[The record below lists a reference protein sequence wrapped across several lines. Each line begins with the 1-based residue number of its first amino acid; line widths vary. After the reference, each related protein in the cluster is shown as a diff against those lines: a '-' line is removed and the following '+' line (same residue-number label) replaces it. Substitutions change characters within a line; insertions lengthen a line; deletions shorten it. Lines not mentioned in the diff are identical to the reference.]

1 MGDLVRVGERIT
13 DEVRF
18 GKKEIAEYAFP
29 PPRFPPS
36 SGQGLMLKFPRKRF
50 PGSYLALTVRRR
62 P

>member
-1 MGDLVRVGERIT
+1 MGDLVKVGERIT

-18 GKKEIAEYAFP
+18 GKKEIAEYAP
-29 PPRFPPS
+29 PQDFPPS